1 MFLIEHVQVSYFFFE
16 TFKFKLDVFAGAR
29 HVISVAL
36 LIAGHGGPITVV
48 RWLLGIDYLN
58 IYFTAFK

>member
-29 HVISVAL
+29 HVISVTL
-36 LIAGHGGPITVV
+36 LIAGQDGPITVV
-48 RWLLGIDYLN
+48 R
-58 IYFTAFK
+58 